1 MCWHILRRLV
11 LRWSEYV
18 FKVDFVMNDLV
29 KTSHVLPW
37 TEFVYILMGNIAMI
51 WIFWYVDGWYGDDP
65 NLLLF
70 YGQHGDDPNWLI
82 FWCLI
87 GRQLFV
93 GRLMEFTS
101 RGRRATKEQ
110 GSPPPHKTNTIQNVF
125 FKIDFTSLM
134 KTRGNQRIGQQIYL
148 FSIPSQ

>member
-1 MCWHILRRLV
+1 MCWHNLRRLV

-18 FKVDFVMNDLV
+18 FQVDFVMKDLV
-29 KTSHVLPW
+29 KTSHLLPW
-37 TEFVYILMGNIAMI
+37 SELIYILMGNIAMI
-51 WIFWYVDGWYGDDP
+51 WIFWYFMVRICWYFDGWYDNDP

-70 YGQHGDDPNWLI
+70 YDQHGDDPNWLI

-87 GRQLFV
+87 WRQLFV

-110 GSPPPHKTNTIQNVF
+110 GSPAHRTNIIQNIF
-125 FKIDFTSLM
+125 FKIDFTS
-134 KTRGNQRIGQQIYL
+134 
-148 FSIPSQ
+148 